1 MSSPAVEVRHWTR
14 QEYESMV
21 AAGIF
26 HPEERLELIGGEIL
40 RMTPQG
46 SEHATAIRLAEEQLR
61 TAFGLGFDVRVQ
73 MPLALAPDSE
83 PEPDLA
89 VVVGAPRDYREAHPQ
104 SAVLIVEVS
113 DATLPFDRERKA
125 RLYASAGIA
134 DYWIVNLIDRSVE
147 VYRDAEPRSAQGPH
161 YRTHFVAHPPAT
173 VSPLA
178 SPTVSIAISDLL
190 P

>member
-1 MSSPAVEVRHWTR
+1 MSSPAVEVRHWAR
-14 QEYESMV
+14 QEYESMA

-61 TAFGLGFDVRVQ
+61 TALGFDVRVQ
-73 MPLALAPDSE
+73 MPLALAPDSA

-113 DATLPFDRERKA
+113 DATLSFDRERKA
-125 RLYASAGIA
+125 RLLCRCRHSR
-134 DYWIVNLIDRSVE
+134 LLDRK
-147 VYRDAEPRSAQGPH
+147 
-161 YRTHFVAHPPAT
+161 
-173 VSPLA
+173 LN
-178 SPTVSIAISDLL
+178 
-190 P
+190 